1 MDTYTAQM
9 EAAIGNGLHG
19 TQLQRSRKR
28 GFMAGPI
35 LVATL
40 TLFVL
45 ALSVVFPYGIGVA
58 VAAWVIALAGA
69 LLGAGFASY
78 LLLKELISKTGTFGY
93 SPAAAY
99 LAGKRTSKAGRS
111 RKS

>member
-1 MDTYTAQM
+1 MDTYTARM
-9 EAAIGNGLHG
+9 EPTIGNGLHSM
-19 TQLQRSRKR
+19 QLQGNSKR
-28 GFMAGPI
+28 GLLLGPI
-35 LVATL
+35 PVAIL

-58 VAAWVIALAGA
+58 VFAWVIALAGA
-69 LLGAGFASY
+69 LLGAGFATY

-99 LAGKRTSKAGRS
+99 LAGKKTNKAGTG

>member
-9 EAAIGNGLHG
+9 ETAIGNGI
-19 TQLQRSRKR
+19 QKNRKQ
-28 GFMAGPI
+28 GFLSGPMPMA
-35 LVATL
+35 AL
-40 TLFVL
+40 TLVVL

-58 VAAWVIALAGA
+58 VFAWVIALAGA
-69 LLGAGFASY
+69 LAGAGFATY

-93 SPAAAY
+93 SPVAAY
-99 LAGKRTSKAGRS
+99 LAGKKTKKSGTS